1 MNLGVL
7 ASHEGSTLQ
16 AVLDACASGA
26 IRGRVTV
33 VISNNSEAR
42 ALRRAAAAGISVCHI
57 SAHTHPE
64 PEDWDRAVCEALDA
78 AAVDVVLLA
87 GFMKRLGAHTLI
99 RYRGRTLNTHPAL
112 LPKYGGPGMYGMHVH
127 RAVLAA
133 GDHITGASVHAVT
146 AAYDEGPVVAQRAV
160 SVEPGDTPETLA
172 TRVQA
177 AERELVV
184 DVLSGLAGA
193 YLVPPP
199 AARDVLMYRPH
210 NER

>member
-33 VISNNSEAR
+33 VISNNSGAR
-42 ALRRAAAAGISVCHI
+42 ALQRAAAAGIAAPHI

-87 GFMKRLGAHTLI
+87 GFMKRLGARTLA
-99 RYRGRTLNTHPAL
+99 RYRGRILNTHPAL

-133 GDHITGASVHAVT
+133 GDHISGASVHVVT
-146 AAYDEGPVVAQRAV
+146 AAYDAGPVVAQRAV
-160 SVEPGDTPETLA
+160 SVEPGDTPDTLA
-172 TRVQA
+172 TRVQT

-184 DVLSGLAGA
+184 DLLSGFAGA

-199 AARDVLMYRPH
+199 AGADVPLHQPH

>member
-1 MNLGVL
+1 M
-7 ASHEGSTLQ
+7 
-16 AVLDACASGA
+16 
-26 IRGRVTV
+26 
-33 VISNNSEAR
+33 VISNNSGAR
-42 ALRRAAAAGISVCHI
+42 ALQRAAAAGIAACHI

-87 GFMKRLGAHTLI
+87 GFMKRLGALTLD

-133 GDHITGASVHAVT
+133 GDHISGASVHVVT
-146 AAYDEGPVVAQRAV
+146 AAYDAGPIVAQRAV
-160 SVEPGDTPETLA
+160 SVDPGDTPETLA
-172 TRVQA
+172 TRVQV
-177 AERELVV
+177 AERELLV

-193 YLVPPP
+193 YLAGGMSEDQILADFPDLEREDIRAALAFAADRERRLIADP
-199 AARDVLMYRPH
+199 AA
-210 NER
+210 